1 VQGLT
6 VVLLFLAAG
15 PLMDAI
21 GISRLYIRLF
31 QVDLIGIG
39 VQVLLLA
46 IFNVTFYL
54 DLRGTA
60 CLLSATFLAINLAA
74 SWLSIILGPQY
85 FGLGFAT
92 ATALTS
98 LLGLCLLNRKLN
110 NLEYETFMLQP

>member
-1 VQGLT
+1 
-6 VVLLFLAAG
+6 
-15 PLMDAI
+15 M
-21 GISRLYIRLF
+21 
-31 QVDLIGIG
+31 
-39 VQVLLLA
+39 
-46 IFNVTFYL
+46 TFYL

-60 CLLSATFLAINLAA
+60 CLLSAVFLVINLSA

-98 LLGLCLLNRKLN
+98 LIGLCLLNRKLN